1 MYGVPYNIYI
11 YIMPNLDA
19 GCSSVVLMDIGVLDP
34 AAIFGHFFVVGR
46 KNRIWRK
53 KISGENVSDQ
63 CI

>member
-19 GCSSVVLMDIGVLDP
+19 GCSSVVLNP

-46 KNRIWRK
+46 KNRIWQK